1 MDNLSS
7 LTLNR
12 LSVYLRALRQLQE
25 EGLRRISSQELAQRF
40 LLSADQMRK
49 DLAQVGELGI
59 RGVGYDVATLRL
71 KLEAVF
77 GLERQH
83 LAIIV
88 GAGNVGSALARF
100 PGFNSGHFQVVALL
114 DNDSSR
120 IGTVVGQLPIR
131 PSKDLDEIVRATGA
145 EIGIL
150 TVPAEAAQENYEK
163 MVDAGLRA
171 VLNFA
176 PVQLRE
182 IRGVRTKNVDLM
194 ILLEELAFSLREPH
208 DNG

>member
-1 MDNLSS
+1 VDNLSS

-100 PGFNSGHFQVVALL
+100 PGFNSGNFQVVALL
-114 DNDSSR
+114 DNDPSR

-131 PSKDLDEIVRATGA
+131 SSLELREIVAGTGA

-182 IRGVRTKNVDLM
+182 LRGVRTKNVDLM
-194 ILLEELAFSLREPH
+194 ILLEELAFSLR
-208 DNG
+208 